1 MYDKSP
7 KNTSLYLNNITLEK
21 HHLVCVKVYILFHFI
36 SDILNAVLHS
46 IMSYQQGAGIGLIF
60 NYLKLN
66 IFATL
71 ARAEWSL
78 DLEDSFTI
86 SILQ

>member
-1 MYDKSP
+1 MY
-7 KNTSLYLNNITLEK
+7 TLIIIITLEK
-21 HHLVCVKVYILFHFI
+21 HHLVCVKVYIPFHFI
-36 SDILNAVLHS
+36 SDILNAVLHC
-46 IMSYQQGAGIGLIF
+46 IISYQQGAGIDLIF

-71 ARAEWSL
+71 ARAEWPL